1 MKKLVLIAVA
11 FFTLNAIAQEQK
23 VKQEKIKTDQSV
35 DNKVKKLVKTLELT
49 PDQQEKV
56 RLVFLD
62 HNKEMQKVKLK
73 IKEALKAENKMSKE
87 DAKKTMLKQNDKI
100 MTRTNSKLKEI
111 LTEEQYK
118 KYEEMQHQNKK
129 RTLEKKY

>member
-118 KYEEMQHQNKK
+118 KYEEMQQQNKK

>member
-11 FFTLNAIAQEQK
+11 FFTLNAVAQEQK

-73 IKEALKAENKMSKE
+73 IKEALKAENKMNKE
-87 DAKKTMLKQNDKI
+87 EAKKTMLKQNDKI

-118 KYEEMQHQNKK
+118 KYKEMQHQNKK
-129 RTLEKKY
+129 RTSEKKY

>member
-11 FFTLNAIAQEQK
+11 FFTLNAVAQEQK

-118 KYEEMQHQNKK
+118 KYEEMQQQNKK

>member
-73 IKEALKAENKMSKE
+73 IKEALKAENKISKE
-87 DAKKTMLKQNDKI
+87 EAKKTMLKQNDKI
-100 MTRTNSKLKEI
+100 MIRTNSKLKEI

-129 RTLEKKY
+129 RTSEKKY

>member
-118 KYEEMQHQNKK
+118 KYKEMQQQNKK